1 MSPAFLMRL
10 ETFRKLFDER
20 QIKRIEFFGKL
31 MEWHTRW
38 SDEVRTM
45 YHVNY
50 YRWPFLPRIRHTLA
64 KLRMPR
70 DQTESA
76 SIPKDS

>member
-1 MSPAFLMRL
+1 
-10 ETFRKLFDER
+10 
-20 QIKRIEFFGKL
+20 

-50 YRWPFLPRIRHTLA
+50 YRWPFLPGIRHSLV

-70 DQTESA
+70 DQTEGA
-76 SIPKDS
+76 STPKDS